1 MDSEKRQ
8 RIYKTTMLV
17 VLTVL
22 ITFLVTTL
30 FMYQYMK
37 NGEGT
42 KYILVSNDD
51 SSIGA
56 DLAKYRAII
65 DQYYLGEIDE
75 QKLRDGAIKGYVEG
89 LGDEYSQYITKEEYE
104 EFSANIMG
112 NYVGI
117 GIYMAVYKDSE
128 EIVVLATMP
137 DSPAEK
143 AGLQS
148 GDIITK
154 VNDVAYTGDELD
166 TASNAIKGEAG
177 TKVTLEIQRGEEL
190 LTFEIERQ
198 KVIVNP
204 VTSEV
209 LENNIGYISLVS
221 FDEECSEQFKE
232 KYEELASQGIKGL
245 IIDLRNNGGGI
256 VQEALTIAN
265 YIVPKGKDLLITVN
279 KNEKEVIEKATED
292 PIITVPVVVLVNENS
307 ASASEILVG
316 ALKDNGCATIIGK
329 RTFGKGVIQ
338 EVLKLSDGSGIKLTT
353 EEYYTPNRTKINKV
367 GIEPDITV
375 ELPED
380 VVPSYNIDREDDTQ
394 LQRAIEELK

>member
-1 MDSEKRQ
+1 
-8 RIYKTTMLV
+8 
-17 VLTVL
+17 
-22 ITFLVTTL
+22 
-30 FMYQYMK
+30 MYQYMK